1 MCCPRPYD
9 YENPHISVTYDY
21 ENCDKLE
28 ILADI
33 LTHEYLPAIKEL
45 AISSCPRLNWQS
57 GMMLPSSIQS
67 LQLFDSGNISRSC
80 LVSHTSTSLQE
91 LSG

>member
-33 LTHEYLPAIKEL
+33 LTHEYLPAMGIGSISISIRLCDLLSLPTMSLFRCTRIHHPRVLEL
-45 AISSCPRLNWQS
+45 K
-57 GMMLPSSIQS
+57 
-67 LQLFDSGNISRSC
+67 
-80 LVSHTSTSLQE
+80 
-91 LSG
+91 